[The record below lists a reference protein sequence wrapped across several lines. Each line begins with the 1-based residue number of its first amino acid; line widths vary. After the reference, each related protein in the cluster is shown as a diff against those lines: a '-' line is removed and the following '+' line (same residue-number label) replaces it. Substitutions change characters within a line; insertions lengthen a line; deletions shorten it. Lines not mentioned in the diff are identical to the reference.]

1 MNPLK
6 KRDIYVCFSVL
17 AIMLVLPLFIGQ
29 SRYLLSVLMNC
40 AGLSVIAL
48 GVWLIF
54 SIGRGYIGQAGFAL
68 IGGYTTGILLT
79 RYNLS
84 YWVVLPV
91 SAIVAASLGAVIGS
105 FILKLRGIYFS
116 MLTISLTEAI
126 RLAFL
131 NGGDFTQGSKGI
143 TGLPQPFA
151 GDSPLPMYY
160 LGLALLAF
168 AVLLVWRTHYSRVG
182 RIFRAMRLNEDLAES
197 FGTNV
202 WRYRVM
208 AFAIACGLGG
218 LGGSYFTVFIQSV
231 YPQSFTVEH
240 SIYYM
245 LYCFLGGLEYVSG
258 ALVGAFALTILFE
271 LLREFQQ
278 YQTLIYG
285 ILMISVILLLP
296 NGLMALR
303 TAKNEGSARE
313 LPPIGGGGTG
323 GAAEKSAEEVGTTP
337 IVGRSS

>member
-6 KRDIYVCFSVL
+6 KRDLFIALGFL
-17 AIMLVLPLFIGQ
+17 AALTVLPLAVGS
-29 SRYLLSVLMNC
+29 SRYMLSVLMNC
-40 AGLSVIAL
+40 AGLSVVAF
-48 GVWLIF
+48 GVWLTF
-54 SIGRGYIGQAGFAL
+54 TIGRINICQAGFAL
-68 IGGYTTGILLT
+68 IGGYTT
-79 RYNLS
+79 
-84 YWVVLPV
+84 
-91 SAIVAASLGAVIGS
+91 AIVLSRWGLSFWLALPLSALMSAAIGALIGS

-143 TGLPQPFA
+143 TGLAQPFA

-160 LGLALLAF
+160 LSVALLALG
-168 AVLLVWRTHYSRVG
+168 LLVTWRVHYSRLG

-202 WRYRVM
+202 WRYRVT
-208 AFAIACGLGG
+208 AFAIACALGG
-218 LGGSYFTVFIQSV
+218 LGGGYFAVFTQSV

-245 LYCFLGGLEYVSG
+245 LFCFLGGLEFVSG
-258 ALVGAFALTILFE
+258 AMIGAFALTILFE
-271 LLREFQQ
+271 VLSQFQQ

-285 ILMISVILLLP
+285 VLMIAVILLLP
-296 NGLMALR
+296 NGLMAMR
-303 TAKNEGSARE
+303 AAKEAR
-313 LPPIGGGGTG
+313 P
-323 GAAEKSAEEVGTTP
+323 
-337 IVGRSS
+337 

>member
-1 MNPLK
+1 MNSLK
-6 KRDIYVCFSVL
+6 KRDLAVCLGML
-17 AIMLVLPLFIGQ
+17 AILLLLPLAIGH

-40 AGLSVIAL
+40 AGLSLVSF
-48 GVWLIF
+48 GVWIIF
-54 SIGRGYIGQAGFAL
+54 TIGRIDICQAGFAL
-68 IGGYTTGILLT
+68 IGGYATGILLAH
-79 RYNLS
+79 YGLS
-84 YWVVLPV
+84 FWLALPL
-91 SAIVAASLGAVIGS
+91 SALAAGLVGALIGS

-116 MLTISLTEAI
+116 MLTICITEAI

-160 LGLALLAF
+160 LAVALLA
-168 AVLLVWRTHYSRVG
+168 VGLLVTWRVHYTRLG

-208 AFAIACGLGG
+208 AFAIACALGG
-218 LGGSYFTVFIQSV
+218 LGGSYFAVFTQSI

-240 SIYYM
+240 SIYFT
-245 LYCFLGGLEYVSG
+245 LFCFLGGLEFVSG
-258 ALVGAFALTILFE
+258 AMIGAFALTILFE
-271 LLREFQQ
+271 LLSQFQQ

-285 ILMISVILLLP
+285 VLMIAVILLMP
-296 NGLMALR
+296 NGVMAM
-303 TAKNEGSARE
+303 
-313 LPPIGGGGTG
+313 
-323 GAAEKSAEEVGTTP
+323 GAAAGGKKA
-337 IVGRSS
+337 

>member
-1 MNPLK
+1 MDSLK
-6 KRDIYVCFSVL
+6 KRDLVVALGMLGVL
-17 AIMLVLPLFIGQ
+17 ILLPLAVGQ

-40 AGLSVIAL
+40 AGLSLVAF
-48 GVWLIF
+48 GVWIVF
-54 SIGRGYIGQAGFAL
+54 SIGRIDICQAGFAL
-68 IGGYTTGILLT
+68 IGGYTT
-79 RYNLS
+79 
-84 YWVVLPV
+84 
-91 SAIVAASLGAVIGS
+91 AIVLARYGLGFWLALPLSALAAGAIGAVIGS

-116 MLTISLTEAI
+116 MLTICITEAV

-160 LGLALLAF
+160 LAVGLLALG
-168 AVLLVWRTHYSRVG
+168 LLVTWRVHYTRLG

-208 AFAIACGLGG
+208 AFAIACALGG
-218 LGGSYFTVFIQSV
+218 LGGSYFAVFTQSI

-240 SIYYM
+240 SIYFM
-245 LYCFLGGLEYVSG
+245 LFCFLGGLEFVSG
-258 ALVGAFALTILFE
+258 AMIGAFALTILFE
-271 LLREFQQ
+271 LLSQFQQ

-285 ILMISVILLLP
+285 VLMIAVILLMP

-303 TAKNEGSARE
+303 TQT
-313 LPPIGGGGTG
+313 GGGK
-323 GAAEKSAEEVGTTP
+323 A
-337 IVGRSS
+337 

>member
-1 MNPLK
+1 MNTNM
-6 KRDIYVCFSVL
+6 KRDLYVSLGFLAVL
-17 AIMLVLPLFIGQ
+17 LVSPLLFGE

-40 AGLSVIAL
+40 AGLAVVTL
-48 GVWLIF
+48 GVWLTF
-54 SIGRGYIGQAGFAL
+54 TIGRINICQAGFAL
-68 IGGYTTGILLT
+68 IGGYTTAILLS

-84 YWVVLPV
+84 YWLILPLSALV
-91 SAIVAASLGAVIGS
+91 SSLVGAVIGC

-131 NGGDFTQGSKGI
+131 NGGDLTQGSKGI
-143 TGLPQPFA
+143 TGLAQPFS
-151 GDSPLPMYY
+151 GGSPLPMYY
-160 LGLALLAF
+160 LALALLAL
-168 AVLLVWRTHYSRVG
+168 ALLVTWRVHYSRIG

-258 ALVGAFALTILFE
+258 ALVGAFVLTILFE
-271 LLREFQQ
+271 LLSQFQQ
-278 YQTLIYG
+278 YQTLVYG
-285 ILMISVILLLP
+285 VLMISVILLLP
-296 NGLMALR
+296 NGLMALLG
-303 TAKNEGSARE
+303 AK
-313 LPPIGGGGTG
+313 GGTG
-323 GAAEKSAEEVGTTP
+323 NKRLPPSAGPGSAAEGLINP
-337 IVGRSS
+337 IKGGLS